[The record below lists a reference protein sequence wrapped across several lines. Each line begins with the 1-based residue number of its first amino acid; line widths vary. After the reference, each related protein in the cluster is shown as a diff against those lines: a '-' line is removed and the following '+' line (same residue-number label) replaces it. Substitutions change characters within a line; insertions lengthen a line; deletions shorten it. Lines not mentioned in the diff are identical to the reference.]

1 MSRITLLALRGVAVA
16 AFIAFTMIIFVNID
30 PQVWST
36 QVLVTFAIE
45 TRNFISTLITALS
58 WLVGQLMGF
67 IFGLGQDELIQ
78 IYEATNAY
86 FAALGFGSVRTI
98 DQAIPAFLNSLYL
111 LGFQLLFLAAICA
124 GILSLFRISGRLTS
138 MCFVSMIGLAML
150 GAAAPSLTFLETST
164 SFFGPT
170 WSTDSNVFLNPTVF
184 FTSTIFIV
192 AIICYIYLEA
202 SYQVVYFHSL
212 LEPPSIREEQ
222 LRRQLSRLRS
232 DAEREIPIRQE
243 EEVPVP
249 KVLQRMLGSEA
260 FRVMREVIEKK
271 LLRRE
276 WLVELEEAHE
286 IRRLNS
292 FVDNLFRVD
301 AEAEVTLTARAST
314 PSLSKMVVLSL
325 ASTVV
330 RFAGIIVVAYLSF
343 YPLFFIGSIAPSII
357 LESIDFQFLTEKVI
371 ILLLPLCLLFPLS
384 ATIIGRIRQRGSKA
398 EDTTD
403 QPQQ

>member
-1 MSRITLLALRGVAVA
+1 MALRGVAVA
-16 AFIAFTMIIFVNID
+16 AFIVFTTIIFVNID
-30 PQVWST
+30 PQVWSP

-45 TRNFISTLITALS
+45 TRNFISTLITILS
-58 WLVGQLMGF
+58 WFGGQLLGYV
-67 IFGLGQDELIQ
+67 FGLGQEEIIQ

-111 LGFQLLFLAAICA
+111 LSFQLLFLAAILA

-150 GAAAPSLTFLETST
+150 GAAAPSLAFLGTST

-170 WSTDSNVFLNPTVF
+170 WSTDSNVFLNPGVF
-184 FTSTIFIV
+184 FTSTIFLV

-212 LEPPSIREEQ
+212 LEPTSIREEQ
-222 LRRQLSRLRS
+222 LQRQLSRLRS
-232 DAEREIPIRQE
+232 DAAREIPVRRD

-301 AEAEVTLTARAST
+301 NEAELTLTARAAT
-314 PSLSKMVVLSL
+314 PSLSKMAALSL
-325 ASTVV
+325 ISTVL
-330 RFAGIIVVAYLSF
+330 RFAGIVIVAYLSF
-343 YPLFFIGSIAPSII
+343 YPLFFIGSIAPSVIV
-357 LESIDFQFLTEKVI
+357 ESIDFQFLTEKII

-384 ATIIGRIRQRGSKA
+384 ATIIGRLRQRNPKT

-403 QPQQ
+403 QSQQ

>member
-1 MSRITLLALRGVAVA
+1 MALRGVAVA
-16 AFIAFTMIIFVNID
+16 AFIVFTTIIFLNID
-30 PQVWST
+30 PQIWGT

-45 TRNFISTLITALS
+45 TRNFISTILTVLS
-58 WLVGQLMGF
+58 WLIGQILGLF
-67 IFGLGQDELIQ
+67 FNLGQEEIIQ
-78 IYEATNAY
+78 IYEATNTY
-86 FAALGFGSVRTI
+86 FAALGFGSVRSL
-98 DQAIPAFLNSLYL
+98 DQAIPAFLSSLYF
-111 LGFQLLFLAAICA
+111 LGFQLLFLAAILA

-150 GAAAPSLTFLETST
+150 GAAAPSLAFLGTST
-164 SFFGPT
+164 GFFGSA
-170 WSTDSNVFLNPTVF
+170 WSTDSFIFLNPEAF
-184 FTSTIFIV
+184 FTSTIFLV

-232 DAEREIPIRQE
+232 DAEREVPVRRDE
-243 EEVPVP
+243 EIPVP

-301 AEAEVTLTARAST
+301 AEAELTLTARAAT
-314 PSLSKMVVLSL
+314 PSLSKMAVLSL
-325 ASTVV
+325 FSTIL
-330 RFAGIIVVAYLSF
+330 RFAGIIIVAYLSF
-343 YPLFFIGSIAPSII
+343 YPLFLIGSIAPSVII
-357 LESIDFQFLTEKVI
+357 ESIDFQFLTEKII
-371 ILLLPLCLLFPLS
+371 ILLLPLCLLFPLT
-384 ATIIGRIRQRGSKA
+384 ATIISRLRQRGSQS
-398 EDTTD
+398 EDTTS
-403 QPQQ
+403 QSQL

>member
-1 MSRITLLALRGVAVA
+1 MALRGVAVA
-16 AFIAFTMIIFVNID
+16 AFIAFTFIIFLNIN
-30 PQVWST
+30 PQIWGT

-45 TRNFISTLITALS
+45 TRNFISTLITLLS
-58 WLVGQLMGF
+58 WLIGQLLGLL
-67 IFGLGQDELIQ
+67 FGLGPEELLQ
-78 IYEATNAY
+78 ISEAINAY
-86 FAALGFGSVRTI
+86 FTALGFGGVRPL
-98 DQAIPAFLNSLYL
+98 DQAIPAFLSSLYF
-111 LGFQLLFLAAICA
+111 LGFQLLFLAAILA

-164 SFFGPT
+164 SFFGSI
-170 WSTDSNVFLNPTVF
+170 WSTDSNIFLNPGAF
-184 FTSTIFIV
+184 FTSTIFYV

-212 LEPPSIREEQ
+212 LEPSSVREEQ

-232 DAEREIPIRQE
+232 DAEREVPVRRGE
-243 EEVPVP
+243 EIPVP

-260 FRVMREVIEKK
+260 FRVMREVIKKK

-301 AEAEVTLTARAST
+301 AEAESTLTARAAT
-314 PSLSKMVVLSL
+314 PSLSKMAILSIV
-325 ASTVV
+325 STIL
-330 RFAGIIVVAYLSF
+330 RFIGIILVSYLSF
-343 YPLFFIGSIAPSII
+343 YPLFFIGNIAPAVI
-357 LESIDFQFLTEKVI
+357 LESVDFQFLTEKI
-371 ILLLPLCLLFPLS
+371 LILLLPLCLLFPLS
-384 ATIIGRIRQRGSKA
+384 STIISRFRQRSLQST
-398 EDTTD
+398 EETTS
-403 QPQQ
+403 QSQL